1 MSMHG
6 RFRLGCYRCCLLLLK
21 TLMLAPWVLRSWA
34 AETGAA
40 SWNQFHGPNGSGV
53 ALGDGAAPVEF
64 GPDRNMLWRADLP
77 VGHSSPCVAG
87 GRVFVTGYEAEG
99 KQLSTICLD
108 AQTGE
113 RLWTKA
119 ATAEQIEKCHEI
131 SNPATATPVTDGE
144 FVVVYFGSAG
154 LFAYDFD
161 GNEQWHQKL
170 PLAKTVREFGSG
182 TSPIVAD
189 GKVILDMQLEADSY
203 LVAFDIATGN
213 EAWKTPRPIHNKG
226 WSTSIVWREGESR
239 RVGLPATARFSAY
252 DLSNGQ
258 EVWWVDGIG
267 NQVCA
272 TPVVDG
278 DKIVITSAGV
288 LGERDNVI
296 VPPTFDEFLVQHDKD
311 KDGKIAPSEVPDSVL
326 IADRKAAGGAGNM
339 PLTQILPYF
348 ADANT
353 KAWGRT
359 EWDKMRESIT
369 TFKDSD
375 LNKTNVMAVRTG
387 GSGDV
392 TKTHVVWQELRGVPE
407 VPSPL
412 AYRNRV
418 WMIKT
423 GGVLTCLAAGD
434 GKLVFQKRV
443 GKAGGYYA
451 SPVASGGRIYVASD
465 YGAVT
470 VLEADDDLKVLAH
483 NELPDAVLATPAI
496 VDGTLFVRTAK
507 QLFAFRE

>member
-1 MSMHG
+1 
-6 RFRLGCYRCCLLLLK
+6 
-21 TLMLAPWVLRSWA
+21 MLAILIVALGWSRLRA
-34 AETGAA
+34 AETLTA

-53 ALGDGAAPVEF
+53 AAGDSAAPVEF
-64 GPDRNMLWRADLP
+64 GPDRNMLWRAELP

-87 GRVFVTGYEAEG
+87 GRVFVTGYEDEG
-99 KQLSTICLD
+99 EQLSTICLN
-108 AQTGE
+108 AHTGKI
-113 RLWTKA
+113 LWTKPV
-119 ATAEQIEKCHEI
+119 TAEQIEKCHEI
-131 SNPATATPVTDGE
+131 SNPASSTPATDGKT
-144 FVVVYFGSAG
+144 VVVYFGSAG

-161 GNEQWHQKL
+161 GNEKWHQKL
-170 PLAKTVREFGSG
+170 PLAKTFREFGSG

-189 GKVILDMQLEADSY
+189 GKVILDMQLEANSY
-203 LVAFDIATGN
+203 LVAYDLATGD
-213 EAWKTPRPIHNKG
+213 EAWKTPRPIHNKT
-226 WSTSIVWREGESR
+226 WSTPIVWSEGESR

-252 DLSNGQ
+252 DLASGQ

-272 TPVVDG
+272 TPVIDG
-278 DKIVITSAGV
+278 DQIVITSAGV

-296 VPPTFDEFLVQHDKD
+296 VPPTFDEFLAQHDTD

-339 PLTQILPYF
+339 PLTQILPFF

-353 KAWGRT
+353 KAWGRAD
-359 EWDKMRESIT
+359 WDKMRESIT

-412 AYRNRV
+412 AYRKRV

-423 GGVLTCLAAGD
+423 GGVLTCLAAAD

-451 SPVASGGRIYVASD
+451 SPVAGGGRIYVASD
-465 YGAVT
+465 YGVVT
-470 VLEADDDLKVLAH
+470 VLEAGDEFKVLAH

-496 VDGTLFVRTAK
+496 ADGTLFVRTAK